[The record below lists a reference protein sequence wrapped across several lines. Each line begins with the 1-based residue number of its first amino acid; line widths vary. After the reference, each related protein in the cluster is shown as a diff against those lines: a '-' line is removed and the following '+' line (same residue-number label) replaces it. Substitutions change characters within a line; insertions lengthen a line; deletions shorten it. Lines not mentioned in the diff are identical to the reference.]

1 MELDL
6 ETGMQLICKAKD
18 QEREARIFQQWVAQL
33 PVMAIGG
40 DIISFDDYRDRVTGA
55 NIDFRPT
62 EDILQELE
70 DVESQFEGGAAG
82 DGG

>member
-6 ETGMQLICKAKD
+6 ETGLQLIRKAKD

-33 PVMAIGG
+33 PIMSIGG

-70 DVESQFEGGAAG
+70 DVESQFGGGAAG

>member
-6 ETGMQLICKAKD
+6 ETGLQLIRKAKD

-40 DIISFDDYRDRVTGA
+40 DTISFDDYRDRVTGA

-70 DVESQFEGGAAG
+70 DVESRFKGGAAG

>member
-1 MELDL
+1 M
-6 ETGMQLICKAKD
+6 GGGA
-18 QEREARIFQQWVAQL
+18 ERGARLVKFKGIFQQWVAQL

-70 DVESQFEGGAAG
+70 DVESRFKGGAAG

>member
-6 ETGMQLICKAKD
+6 ETGLQLIRKAKD

-33 PVMAIGG
+33 PIMSIGG

-70 DVESQFEGGAAG
+70 DVESQFEGGAAE

>member
-6 ETGMQLICKAKD
+6 ETGLQLIRKAKD

-33 PVMAIGG
+33 PIMSIGG

-70 DVESQFEGGAAG
+70 DVESRFEGGAAG

>member
-6 ETGMQLICKAKD
+6 ETGLQLIRKAKD

-33 PVMAIGG
+33 PIMSIGG

>member
-1 MELDL
+1 M
-6 ETGMQLICKAKD
+6 ETGLQLIRKAKD

-33 PVMAIGG
+33 PIMSIGG

-70 DVESQFEGGAAG
+70 DVESQFEGGAAE